1 MHAQVLEFEVFQKLE
16 KPGSSNK
23 VLQEKKFLSFVDRHH
38 EIIHT
43 YLLVFVERID
53 KNWATEV
60 LADELLEDLLIKV
73 WNRWARYQQIDPW
86 VWQSLPQSLRG
97 QGQLHIMDSVQE
109 LEVGNISSEDERWN
123 VVQGSQHL
131 LHFLHIILLRITNPI
146 SSYNVFKLLVP
157 AAGCW
162 CLHSSV
168 FLHSGADLVE

>member
-73 WNRWARYQQIDPW
+73 
-86 VWQSLPQSLRG
+86 
-97 QGQLHIMDSVQE
+97 
-109 LEVGNISSEDERWN
+109 
-123 VVQGSQHL
+123 
-131 LHFLHIILLRITNPI
+131 
-146 SSYNVFKLLVP
+146 
-157 AAGCW
+157 
-162 CLHSSV
+162 
-168 FLHSGADLVE
+168 